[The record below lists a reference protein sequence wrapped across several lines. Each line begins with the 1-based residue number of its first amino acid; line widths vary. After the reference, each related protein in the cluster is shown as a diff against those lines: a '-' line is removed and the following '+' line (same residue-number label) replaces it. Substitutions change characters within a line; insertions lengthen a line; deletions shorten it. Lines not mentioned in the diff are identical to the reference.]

1 MKQICVHL
9 RIEDNVCPSFPSL
22 PSVQFWKSAASPGNT
37 LDNPPA
43 LFQIPRMVAVNSTM
57 LPLGTAAP
65 DFRLPDTSGKTISL
79 SDFKGKPLLVM
90 FICNH
95 CPFVKHVRDGLAQL
109 GRDYLPRGAAIAAVS
124 SNDVE
129 GYPADSPDK
138 MREEAKAAGYLFP
151 YLYDES
157 QAVAKA
163 YHAACTPDFFLFDKN
178 HRLVYRGQLDD
189 SRPGNGVPVTGKDLR
204 AALDAVLA
212 AKPVAATQKPSI
224 GCNIK
229 WKSGNEPDYF

>member
-1 MKQICVHL
+1 
-9 RIEDNVCPSFPSL
+9 
-22 PSVQFWKSAASPGNT
+22 
-37 LDNPPA
+37 
-43 LFQIPRMVAVNSTM
+43 MVAVNSTM

-65 DFRLPDTSGKTISL
+65 DFRLPDTNGKTVSL
-79 SDFKGKPLLVM
+79 SDFKGKPLVVM

-95 CPFVKHVRDGLAQL
+95 CPFVKHLRSGLAQL
-109 GRDYLPRGAAIAAVS
+109 ARDYQPRGAMFVGIS

-129 GYPADSPDK
+129 GYPADSPEK
-138 MREEAKAAGYLFP
+138 MKDEAKDAGYIFP

-163 YHAACTPDFFLFDKN
+163 YRAACTPDFFLFDKD
-178 HRLVYRGQLDD
+178 HRLVYRGQFDD
-189 SRPGNGVPVTGKDLR
+189 SRPKNNLPVTGQDLR

-212 AKPVAATQKPSI
+212 GKELGANQKPSI